1 MRATHAD
8 RLAARRRAK
17 ARRLDTFTR
26 LLEDPHGCETLTAIA
41 RTMGISQQ
49 TASAYFREVRMDLG
63 WQAC

>member
-17 ARRLDTFTR
+17 ARRFDRFTT
-26 LLEDPHGCETLTAIA
+26 LLEDPHGPETLTAIA

-49 TASAYFREVRMDLG
+49 TASAYFREVQADLG
-63 WQAC
+63 WQAV